1 MKHFQSELRKLIS
14 LHTQGTTS
22 FANLIGKAHE
32 SFFGTGLSESKTNA
46 YCAAIT
52 GVKNGNVFKA
62 IGTQSDD
69 SVINTAHEAL
79 RAICNR
85 SEDNIFDDNYLDFFF
100 PIFTR
105 PERNASEPTINVKEH
120 SDAWRCNDCGATWSL
135 GAADSDVP
143 EICPH
148 CLDESAEDA
157 TLMHL
162 GIWTT
167 VEFDNEENR
176 IRITQSIKSYDDE
189 TGEYSECVIAPST
202 NFMASAPNL
211 YGSEPCSTIPFKA
224 EYLRDDAIKTLS
236 DIQDERFKRLV
247 NDWMK
252 TSSKPNVYN
261 VNNALI
267 NLVRGFQTMELDR
280 IINAIGVNPTP
291 DFMSHQSQLCLF
303 DGYIPYTEL

>member
-69 SVINTAHEAL
+69 SVINTALEAL

-85 SEDNIFDDNYLDFFF
+85 SEDNIFDDHYLDFFF

-120 SDAWRCNDCGATWSL
+120 SDAC
-135 GAADSDVP
+135 
-143 EICPH
+143 

-157 TLMHL
+157 EDAPLMHI

-167 VEFDNEENR
+167 VEFDNEENL

-189 TGEYSECVIAPST
+189 IGEYSECAIAPST

-224 EYLRDDAIKTLS
+224 EYLRDDAIKALS
-236 DIQDERFKRLV
+236 DIQDDRFKRLV
-247 NDWMK
+247 NDWVK
-252 TSSKPNVYN
+252 TSSKPNIYN
-261 VNNALI
+261 VNNALV
-267 NLVRGFQTMELDR
+267 NLIRGFQTMELDR